1 MKMKRCGGFC
11 IFRLRQPTIAV
22 QSSHF
27 VYIYQRITRYN
38 IIRTR
43 TMRHFRHN
51 ADARKDNDMKNK
63 LLLLS
68 LLTALCLTA
77 LPCAA
82 DETEEQPDPPLTGE
96 TQIVHEP
103 EPSVIRRVTLDVGSV
118 PETEADEETQPET
131 ADPTDPADDS
141 ADDGAG
147 IETTV
152 PADMSETEETLRT
165 ELGAIDPGPE
175 SDAQGGTAVLI
186 GAAIAAAAAIGA
198 VVVFRRGGTLDKGNA
213 PSGDGTADDADADS
227 PDTDITDSDDA
238 ASDSDAT
245 SNDNTESDGEKSNK
259 SADVTA
265 AGAAPNGVP
274 VERTAA
280 GGTEAEK

>member
-1 MKMKRCGGFC
+1 
-11 IFRLRQPTIAV
+11 
-22 QSSHF
+22 
-27 VYIYQRITRYN
+27 
-38 IIRTR
+38 
-43 TMRHFRHN
+43 
-51 ADARKDNDMKNK
+51 MKNK

-103 EPSVIRRVTLDVGSV
+103 APSVVRRVTLDVGSV
-118 PETEADEETQPET
+118 PETEADDETQPET
-131 ADPTDPADDS
+131 ADPTAPADNP

-147 IETTV
+147 AETTA

-213 PSGDGTADDADADS
+213 PSGDGTADDADADIA
-227 PDTDITDSDDA
+227 DTDITDTADA
-238 ASDSDAT
+238 ASDSDMTSDGNAT
-245 SNDNTESDGEKSNK
+245 SDGNTASDDNAASDDEKSNV
-259 SADVTA
+259 SADAAA
-265 AGAAPNGVP
+265 AGAAPNGAP
-274 VERTAA
+274 VGKSAD
-280 GGTEAEK
+280 GITEAGK